1 MPPKADQSYQCR
13 HIKPNGN
20 RCGSPSLRHE
30 PFCYYHHTAR
40 RPGPRQPQVRTATD
54 RKSSTFDLPSPADL
68 NDRAG
73 IQLAIALLL
82 HKIAHNE
89 IDPRRAGLLLYGLQI
104 ASSNLKSAPTKKTK
118 GEDDDLVEELTHD
131 DTHGALAPET
141 EWEDSRAVGPMTA
154 LLRKMERLEQEEIQ
168 ARERGE
174 LPTYPPH
181 YTSDPAAYP
190 PLHKLQATA
199 TSTTPKRTSP
209 KLSS

>member
-104 ASSNLKSAPTKKTK
+104 ASATLHREPARKQRGSRFSFNSSQPSSPEPVQEIT
-118 GEDDDLVEELTHD
+118 DDLNLGTI
-131 DTHGALAPET
+131 APEV
-141 EWEDSRAVGPMTA
+141 EWDKSE
-154 LLRKMERLEQEEIQ
+154 
-168 ARERGE
+168 
-174 LPTYPPH
+174 
-181 YTSDPAAYP
+181 
-190 PLHKLQATA
+190 
-199 TSTTPKRTSP
+199 
-209 KLSS
+209 